1 MKITRSGGMITVRL
15 PGAENAVVCGSCGF
29 PFRAN
34 HMFGEQP
41 RQSCPRCGAAGPF
54 RKATDA
60 DFSAY
65 VESRRAKPSDY
76 LKVAAIFIVV
86 CLVIL
91 IIAKWTVDA

>member
-15 PGAENAVVCGSCGF
+15 PGAENAVVCASCGF
-29 PFRAN
+29 PFRPN
-34 HMFGEQP
+34 HMFGEP

-65 VESRRAKPSDY
+65 VESRRLKPSDY
-76 LKVAAIFIVV
+76 LKAAAILIVV
-86 CLVIL
+86 CVVIL